1 MFSTKVVFTL
11 SYALSWPLFHV
22 AMPLSMP
29 CAVCCVLL
37 LLLPPSLTPT
47 FAAVAMFI
55 NNHRWEGVPFLLK
68 AGKALHKRYAEVRVQ
83 FW

>member
-1 MFSTKVVFTL
+1 MS
-11 SYALSWPLFHV
+11 
-22 AMPLSMP
+22 
-29 CAVCCVLL
+29 
-37 LLLPPSLTPT
+37 
-47 FAAVAMFI
+47 I